1 MRRKTASKRGE
12 IQQNVQISET
22 EVPYPNTWK
31 ENAEKESEAKDFK
44 RFIKSADKT
53 ISPKRRKIESFAA
66 IELNGSMK
74 NQNFLPDNIN
84 NETVFRDKFRKG
96 IHQKASSEAPNSDHQ
111 LVPTK
116 RTDFLCPVFRAAP
129 DPKDILTCFTK
140 VPDSA
145 IVWFISSRE
154 PDLAWH
160 RNP

>member
-31 ENAEKESEAKDFK
+31 ENAENESEAKDFK

-74 NQNFLPDNIN
+74 NQNFLPDNI
-84 NETVFRDKFRKG
+84 KFRKG

-129 DPKDILTCFTK
+129 DPKDILTCFTNR
-140 VPDSA
+140 PS
-145 IVWFISSRE
+145 FGS
-154 PDLAWH
+154 
-160 RNP
+160 